1 MALSSAVRSSA
12 SRPVA
17 VTTRRGVWLASAP
30 MAQGWAWSMVA
41 MLRVGSPTWLMSPLS
56 LGSVAAVFSSPESMA
71 GVVAAV
77 GAAGWVL
84 TVG

>member
-1 MALSSAVRSSA
+1 
-12 SRPVA
+12 
-17 VTTRRGVWLASAP
+17 
-30 MAQGWAWSMVA
+30 
-41 MLRVGSPTWLMSPLS
+41 